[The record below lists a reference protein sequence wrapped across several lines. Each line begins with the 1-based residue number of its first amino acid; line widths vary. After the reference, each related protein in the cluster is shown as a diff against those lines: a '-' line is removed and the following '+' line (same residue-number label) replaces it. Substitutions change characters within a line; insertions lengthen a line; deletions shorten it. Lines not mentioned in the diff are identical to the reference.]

1 MFRETPSNGQ
11 GKIVI
16 TGEPRRNGGE
26 YAVQVKGTQKIEKC
40 GLTPVSSGLIELI
53 LWLPLTFI
61 ENRELRPLRNFGLTL
76 TVPLL
81 LLVSTAA
88 SPVAEI

>member
-1 MFRETPSNGQ
+1 M
-11 GKIVI
+11 
-16 TGEPRRNGGE
+16 
-26 YAVQVKGTQKIEKC
+26 
-40 GLTPVSSGLIELI
+40 IELI

-81 LLVSTAA
+81 LFVSTAA